1 MRQHVES
8 LGLKYE
14 IEVKENAEIHIIFQ
28 DYKIPS
34 NIWDRE
40 TTDLL
45 IITHSTYPNAKIDMF
60 WVDPPLKLK
69 NGEQCKA
76 ANVFEKKVGRT
87 WQRFSWHLQSWNPGK
102 DNLITYLED
111 VNQRLRKGDKD

>member
-8 LGLKYE
+8 LSSKYE
-14 IEVKENAEIHIIFQ
+14 IEVKENTEIYIIFIG
-28 DYKIPS
+28 YKIPS
-34 NIWDRE
+34 NIWNRE

-60 WVDPPLKLK
+60 WVDPPLELK
-69 NGEQCKA
+69 NGGKSKA
-76 ANVFEKKVGRT
+76 ANVFENKLGRS
-87 WQRFSWHLQSWNPGK
+87 WQRFSWHLQTWNPGK

-111 VNQRLRKGDKD
+111 VNRRLRKKDKD